1 MLTNTPRSRLNESE
15 GPSSRRPRK
24 LDADLLDS
32 REVERLVAQ
41 CSRRAKTG
49 LRNRAL
55 LVLGYRAGLRCQEA
69 LDLLVKDI
77 DFDRSVITVRSG
89 KGGRMRRIG
98 MDAGTAA
105 VLQRW
110 LEARAKLHIP
120 RSAPVLCTL
129 KGGALQSSYVRHL
142 MKRLGRKAA
151 IEKRCHY
158 HGLRHFAACSLVRD
172 GATLTMV
179 QSFLGHASAATS
191 SIYLSRLG
199 SDEAV
204 EFARERRWEP
214 SQ

>member
-1 MLTNTPRSRLNESE
+1 LEANAIGSLQHESE
-15 GPSSRRPRK
+15 QPSSRRPRK

-32 REVERLVAQ
+32 QEVERLVAQ
-41 CSRRAKTG
+41 CSRRAPTG

-77 DFDRSVITVRSG
+77 DFDRSVITVRNG

-110 LEARAKLHIP
+110 LEARAKLPIS
-120 RSAPVLCTL
+120 RSAPLLCTL
-129 KGGALQSSYVRHL
+129 DGGAVDGSYVRHL
-142 MKRLGRKAA
+142 MRRLRRKAGV
-151 IEKRCHY
+151 EKRCHY
-158 HGLRHFAACSLVRD
+158 HGLRHFMACSLIRE
-172 GATLTMV
+172 GAALTTV
-179 QSFLGHASAATS
+179 QALLGHASAATT

-214 SQ
+214 PR

>member
-1 MLTNTPRSRLNESE
+1 VLTNTPRSRLNESE
-15 GPSSRRPRK
+15 GRNIRRPRK

-41 CSRRAKTG
+41 CSRRAPTG

-69 LDLLVKDI
+69 LDLLPKDI
-77 DFDRSVITVRSG
+77 DFDRSVITIRRG
-89 KGGRMRRIG
+89 KGGRMRRVG

-110 LEARAKLHIP
+110 LEARAKLRVP
-120 RSAPVLCTL
+120 RAAPLLCTL
-129 KGGALQSSYVRHL
+129 GGGALDASYVRHL
-142 MKRLGRKAA
+142 MRRLGRKAG

-158 HGLRHFAACSLVRD
+158 HGLRHFMACSLIRE
-172 GATLTMV
+172 GAPLTTV
-179 QSFLGHASAATS
+179 QGLLGHASAATT

-204 EFARERRWEP
+204 EFARSREWSP
-214 SQ
+214 A

>member
-1 MLTNTPRSRLNESE
+1 MEGNATRSLQHESE
-15 GPSSRRPRK
+15 GPNVRRPRK

-41 CSRRAKTG
+41 CSRRAPTG

-69 LDLLVKDI
+69 LDLLPKDI
-77 DFDRSVITVRSG
+77 DFDRSVITIRRG
-89 KGGRMRRIG
+89 KGGRMRRVG

-110 LEARAKLHIP
+110 LEARGKLRVG
-120 RSAPVLCTL
+120 RSAPLLCTL
-129 KGGALQSSYVRHL
+129 GGGALDGSYVRHL
-142 MKRLGRKAA
+142 MKRLGRKAG

-158 HGLRHFAACSLVRD
+158 HGLRHFMACSLIRE
-172 GATLTMV
+172 GAPLTTV
-179 QSFLGHASAATS
+179 QGLLGHASAATT

-204 EFARERRWEP
+204 EFARSREWSP
-214 SQ
+214 A

>member
-1 MLTNTPRSRLNESE
+1 MQANAIRSRQHE
-15 GPSSRRPRK
+15 GLALTSRRPRR

-41 CSRRAKTG
+41 CSRRAPTG

-69 LDLLVKDI
+69 LDLMPKDI
-77 DFDRSVITVRSG
+77 DFDRSVITIRRG
-89 KGGRMRRIG
+89 KGGRLRRVG

-110 LEARAKLHIP
+110 LEARAKLGVP
-120 RSAPVLCTL
+120 RSAPLLCTL
-129 KGGALQSSYVRHL
+129 SGGALQSSYVRHL
-142 MKRLGRKAA
+142 MRRLARKAGL
-151 IEKRCHY
+151 EKRAHY
-158 HGLRHFAACSLVRD
+158 HGLRHFMACSLIRE
-172 GATLTMV
+172 GAPLTTV
-179 QSFLGHASAATS
+179 QGLLGHASAATT

-204 EFARERRWEP
+204 EFARSREWSP
-214 SQ
+214 A